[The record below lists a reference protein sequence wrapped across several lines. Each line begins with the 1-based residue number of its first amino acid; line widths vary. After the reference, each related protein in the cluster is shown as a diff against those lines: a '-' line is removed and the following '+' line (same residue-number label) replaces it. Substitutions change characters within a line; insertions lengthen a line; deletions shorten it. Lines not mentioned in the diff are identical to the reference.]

1 MMLVLFFP
9 IGLYTMWKYT
19 NWKKS
24 VKVLI
29 SIFIGML
36 IFISIVTG
44 DYEDPTL
51 ETKPTYT
58 MNEDENSEEKEA
70 AAREVQE
77 SSEKQNPK
85 STTETPTRAPT
96 TQVESQSDVP
106 DGVTAVCKDGTYS
119 YSKHHSGSCSHHG
132 GVARFTQDN

>member
-1 MMLVLFFP
+1 MEKKFYEKTWFSMMMLVLFFP

-77 SSEKQNPK
+77 SSEK
-85 STTETPTRAPT
+85 
-96 TQVESQSDVP
+96 
-106 DGVTAVCKDGTYS
+106 
-119 YSKHHSGSCSHHG
+119 
-132 GVARFTQDN
+132 